1 MSDSDH
7 SDVESVVG
15 TYLKSIA
22 LLQIHKA
29 RLELLPPAWSQ
40 KQQCKEGTNKTR
52 KYSKVQTQVLHS
64 YYKQKPYV
72 NREEMALLAQKT
84 GLSMLQVKIW
94 YQNRRLKDR
103 KAGLKH

>member
-7 SDVESVVG
+7 SDAETMVG

-22 LLQIHKA
+22 LQQIHMA
-29 RLELLPPAWSQ
+29 RLQLLPPAWSQ
-40 KQQCKEGTNKTR
+40 KQQFKDGAKKSK
-52 KYSKVQTQVLHS
+52 KYSKTQTQILHS
-64 YYKQKPYV
+64 YYQQKPYV
-72 NREEMALLAQKT
+72 NRDEMALLSEET

-103 KAGLKH
+103 KVGLKH

>member
-7 SDVESVVG
+7 SDVETVVG

-40 KQQCKEGTNKTR
+40 KQQLKDGTNKTR
-52 KYSKVQTQVLHS
+52 KYSKDQTQLLHS

-72 NREEMALLAQKT
+72 NREEMALLAKKT

>member
-7 SDVESVVG
+7 SDVETVVG

-29 RLELLPPAWSQ
+29 RLQLLPPTWSQ
-40 KQQCKEGTNKTR
+40 KQQLKDGTNKTR
-52 KYSKVQTQVLHS
+52 KYSKDQTQLLHS

-72 NREEMALLAQKT
+72 NREEMALLAKKT

>member
-1 MSDSDH
+1 MSDSDN
-7 SDVESVVG
+7 SDVETVVG

-22 LLQIHKA
+22 LQQIHMA
-29 RLELLPPAWSQ
+29 RLQLLPPAWSQ
-40 KQQCKEGTNKTR
+40 KQQFKDGNQKTR
-52 KYSKVQTQVLHS
+52 KYTKQQTSLLHS

-72 NREEMALLAQKT
+72 NREEMAILSKET
-84 GLSMLQVKIW
+84 GLTMLQVKIW